1 MHCLAEIDVGWL
13 DDPGAAPARLAQ
25 ALLSLLDREPGR
37 ALYAAAAR
45 SPAGP
50 CGLTLD
56 LGAGRLSWSDG
67 DGSERWWQGATLA
80 RLERA
85 ARGAGFGP

>member
-13 DDPGAAPARLAQ
+13 EDPGTAPARLAQ
-25 ALLSLLDREPGR
+25 ALLRLLDREPGR
-37 ALYAAAAR
+37 VLYAAAGR

-56 LGAGRLSWSDG
+56 LGAGRLSWSG
-67 DGSERWWQGATLA
+67 AGGNARCWHGATLA